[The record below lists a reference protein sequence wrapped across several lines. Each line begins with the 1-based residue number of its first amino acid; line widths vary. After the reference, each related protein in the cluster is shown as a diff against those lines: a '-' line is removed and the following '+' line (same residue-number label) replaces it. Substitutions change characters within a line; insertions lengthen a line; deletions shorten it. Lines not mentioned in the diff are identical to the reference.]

1 MHYIALQGKEKGNLV
16 SVASSAESKLTFCIS
31 KSSGGCSSVQEAISL
46 QIIQLKQSVDT
57 TILDL
62 LLCCSS
68 VAYFFGIDLI
78 FFHIATARFPFKG

>member
-1 MHYIALQGKEKGNLV
+1 MHYIALQGQEKGHLV

-57 TILDL
+57 TVLDL

-78 FFHIATARFPFKG
+78 FFSYSDRKIPL